1 MKKKLTFLVV
11 VAFLLCFSSSAFAAD
26 VQKQIQD
33 KMQEAIGQ
41 ESENSFVGNP
51 LETGQVVVSEFPD
64 YADRIATEEQPSSVS
79 VEDSFPIMD
88 VEDLETFRDRVNKG
102 ETTLNGHLMA
112 NIDLDFETWTP
123 IGTSTNP
130 YHGVFDGQG
139 FRIEGLYVVQSSTS
153 LADCLLLPM
162 EH

>member
-51 LETGQVVVSEFPD
+51 LETGQVVVLNFLTMLTELLRKNNHRLFRSKIVFPLWMLK
-64 YADRIATEEQPSSVS
+64 I
-79 VEDSFPIMD
+79 
-88 VEDLETFRDRVNKG
+88 
-102 ETTLNGHLMA
+102 
-112 NIDLDFETWTP
+112 
-123 IGTSTNP
+123 
-130 YHGVFDGQG
+130 
-139 FRIEGLYVVQSSTS
+139 
-153 LADCLLLPM
+153 
-162 EH
+162 